1 MGHIRERMFV
11 KVSPHLKLIS
21 VGGGIL
27 ALLGMGTA
35 FLALMA
41 NAEMKRIAEA
51 EEVDQRLQVRE
62 ERRRLDC

>member
-1 MGHIRERMFV
+1 MFL
-11 KVSPHLKLIS
+11 KVAPHLKLIS
-21 VGGGIL
+21 VGDGIL

-51 EEVDQRLQVRE
+51 EEVDQRLQVRA
-62 ERRRLDC
+62 ERRRLDR